1 MLRLLTDENFNH
13 RILRALRL
21 RVPSLDCATVQT
33 EALIGFKDDQLLDW
47 VANESRVVITRDVRT
62 MPAYA
67 VVRMAKH
74 LRMPGLIIVPN
85 KLELGQATDELQII
99 IECAGA
105 ADLKDGIYFLP
116 L

>member
-1 MLRLLTDENFNH
+1 MSNCLSG
-13 RILRALRL
+13 
-21 RVPSLDCATVQT
+21 PQT
-33 EALIGFKDDQLLDW
+33 
-47 VANESRVVITRDVRT
+47 NNRVVITHDVRT
-62 MPAYA
+62 MPAHA
-67 VVRMAKH
+67 AARMAKQ
-74 LRMPGLIIVPN
+74 LGMPGLIIVPN

>member
-21 RVPSLDCATVQT
+21 RVQSLDYVTVQSEGLT
-33 EALIGFKDDQLLDW
+33 SSTDEQLLEW
-47 VANESRVVITRDVRT
+47 AANNNRVIVTHDVRT
-62 MPAYA
+62 MPDHAA
-67 VVRMAKH
+67 TRLAKQ
-74 LRMPGLIIVPN
+74 LGMPGLIIVPN